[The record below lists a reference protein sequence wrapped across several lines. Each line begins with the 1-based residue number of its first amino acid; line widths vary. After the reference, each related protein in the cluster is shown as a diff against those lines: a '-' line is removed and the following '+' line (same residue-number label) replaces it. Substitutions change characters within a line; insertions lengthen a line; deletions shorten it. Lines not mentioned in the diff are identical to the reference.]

1 MQENI
6 QEKFVEQEI
15 NYDNFEFYDDVDL
28 EEVAAGVK
36 VGTVYIDVA

>member
-1 MQENI
+1 MKENI

-36 VGTVYIDVA
+36 VGAIYIDET